1 MVYCKNC
8 GAQMDDNAAYCP
20 KCGTEQRAPNPYQN
34 TRQRPPV
41 DPNDSDSIGW
51 AILGFLVPLVG
62 LILFLVWSSTRPKS
76 AKMAGLGA
84 LVNVIFS
91 VVFTIVLFIIY
102 FAFAASI
109 TTTSSLF

>member
-8 GAQMDDNAAYCP
+8 GAQMDDNASFCP
-20 KCGTEQRAPNPYQN
+20 KCGSEQRAANPYQN
-34 TRQRPPV
+34 QRPRPPV

-76 AKMAGLGA
+76 AKMAGIGA
-84 LVNVIFS
+84 LIGVIFS
-91 VVFTIVLFIIY
+91 IVFSIVLVVILV
-102 FAFAASI
+102 ALGSMES
-109 TTTSSLF
+109 TTSFLY